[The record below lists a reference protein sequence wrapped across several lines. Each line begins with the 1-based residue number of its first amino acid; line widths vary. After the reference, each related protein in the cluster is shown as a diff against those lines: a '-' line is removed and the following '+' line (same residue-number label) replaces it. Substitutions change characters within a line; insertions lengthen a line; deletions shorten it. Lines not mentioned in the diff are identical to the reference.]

1 MAEKK
6 DRGRR
11 KEKARRI
18 AERAKQRYKDLAI
31 FGTITIG
38 GIVAFHYGESGYGSA
53 FTFAAA
59 MSAMVI
65 TGLVFGIVALAI
77 RIDHRRRQ

>member
-1 MAEKK
+1 MTEKK

-18 AERAKQRYKDLAI
+18 AERAKQRYKDLAVV
-31 FGTITIG
+31 GTITIG
-38 GIVAFHYGESGYGSA
+38 GVVAFHYGEGGYGSA

-77 RIDHRRRQ
+77 RIDHRHKK

>member
-6 DRGRR
+6 EKGRKR
-11 KEKARRI
+11 EKARRV
-18 AERAKQRYKDLAI
+18 AERAKQRFKDLAD
-31 FGTITIG
+31 FGTIAIG
-38 GIVAFHYGESGYGSA
+38 GVVAFHYGESGYGSA

-65 TGLVFGIVALAI
+65 TGMVFGIVALAI
-77 RIDHRRRQ
+77 RIDHRHRN

>member
-6 DRGRR
+6 DKGRR

-18 AERAKQRYKDLAI
+18 AERAKQRYKDLAV
-31 FGTITIG
+31 FGTIVIG
-38 GIVAFHYGESGYGSA
+38 VIVAFHYGESGYGSA

>member
-6 DRGRR
+6 DKGRR
-11 KEKARRI
+11 REKARRV
-18 AERAKQRYKDLAI
+18 AERAKQRFKDLAV
-31 FGTITIG
+31 FGTIVIG
-38 GIVAFHYGESGYGSA
+38 ALVAFHYGESGYGSA

-65 TGLVFGIVALAI
+65 TGMVFGIVALAI
-77 RIDHRRRQ
+77 RIDHRHRN

>member
-1 MAEKK
+1 MTEKK

-18 AERAKQRYKDLAI
+18 AERAKQRYKDLAV
-31 FGTITIG
+31 FGTIVIG
-38 GIVAFHYGESGYGSA
+38 AVVAFHYGEGGYGSA

-77 RIDHRRRQ
+77 RIDHRRKK

>member
-6 DRGRR
+6 DKGRR
-11 KEKARRI
+11 REKARRV
-18 AERAKQRYKDLAI
+18 AERAKQRFKDLAV
-31 FGTITIG
+31 FGTIAIG
-38 GIVAFHYGESGYGSA
+38 AVVAFHYGESGYGSA

-77 RIDHRRRQ
+77 RIDHRHRN

>member
-6 DRGRR
+6 DKGRR
-11 KEKARRI
+11 REKARRV
-18 AERAKQRYKDLAI
+18 AERAKQRYKDLAV
-31 FGTITIG
+31 FGTIAIG
-38 GIVAFHYGESGYGSA
+38 AVVAFHYGESGYGSA

-77 RIDHRRRQ
+77 RIDHRHRN